1 MTTYAE
7 LSPEDKAVIDAETGG
22 ASQNSGFNLESH
34 YAATR
39 GSDTGDAPSTEST
52 ESAASSD
59 SAAEESNGSSN
70 QSTDTNT
77 VGTSVDK
84 SGMSEA
90 VAELTDAQRVDLY
103 AQVGDLIYNP
113 GWNLAAHI
121 AGNMEGGVFVAPSFE
136 LGKDGLN
143 PNASL
148 DWGSLAVE
156 LGIDIAPW
164 ESKTEAATALSDV
177 DRTRLGDK
185 LTKVQ
190 NISSEVARLSESLKA
205 DLYAQVGDAMYAK
218 GFNLS
223 AHIAANMHTGVF
235 VPPSANSES
244 ALNDG
249 ATWTDWISTND
260 TALTIWAVN
269 NVSVPVQS
277 GQTSVLSMPAEGSEE
292 WNALLEETAGASA
305 NPGFNYA
312 AHIAAITSQNILT
325 GVTEEDVLNLIKETG
340 LTDFRNFDLD
350 AHQALKE
357 SVATLT
363 KNKLKGAD
371 TNLSADNAI
380 FGSQSNDRIDL
391 RQATDK
397 KFIVSGGGND
407 QILAGAA
414 NNVITAG
421 TGNDF
426 IDGGDGTDL
435 VVIDGTFSDSTVS
448 YDELLNEWIV
458 VSNRDGTD
466 TLNAVE
472 RVIFSDKSVAID
484 IDGTA
489 GSAAKMLGALWG
501 KESVQNPNY
510 VGIVLDFLD
519 SGFAYEDLLDLAL
532 GALFGENKTNDAVA
546 ELVYLNLI
554 GEAPTEAMTKEL
566 ASFMDSGAYT
576 QAGFTRVV
584 ADLQINATN
593 IDLVGLSNTGLQYVE
608 YVA

>member
-39 GSDTGDAPSTEST
+39 GSDTGDAPST

-260 TALTIWAVN
+260 TALTVWAVN

-397 KFIVSGGGND
+397 KFIASGGGND

>member
-260 TALTIWAVN
+260 TALTVWAVN

-397 KFIVSGGGND
+397 KFIASGGGND